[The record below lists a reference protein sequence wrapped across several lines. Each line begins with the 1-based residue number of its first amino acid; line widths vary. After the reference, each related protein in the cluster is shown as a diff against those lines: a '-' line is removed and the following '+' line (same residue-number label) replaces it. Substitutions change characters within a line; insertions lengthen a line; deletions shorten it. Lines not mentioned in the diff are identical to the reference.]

1 MILSSTKN
9 CDIIVLTY
17 FDEKRTYDMIHV
29 PRVCAFHDMAG
40 YGKCALTVV
49 IPVMSAC
56 GVEVCP
62 VPTANLSTNTS
73 IKGFQMTDFTE
84 NIPQYLRH
92 WADIGVKLDGIYSGF
107 LGSAEQIDMVA
118 EMKKTFNPPLFVID
132 PVMGDNGK
140 RYKTFDD
147 FMCGK
152 MKEIAKSADV
162 ITPNLTEAMIL
173 TDGDYGSFAVTEENL
188 KDVCLKIQEL
198 GAKDVVLTGA
208 PYGDELWTAV
218 LDKNGLFD
226 IVRQKKL
233 PINMHGTGDTFT
245 SVLCGKMLTGKSLLE
260 SAQIAADFVS
270 YAMEYSYG
278 VEDYIVRGVV
288 FEPLLHKLR

>member
-1 MILSSTKN
+1 M
-9 CDIIVLTY
+9 
-17 FDEKRTYDMIHV
+17 
-29 PRVCAFHDMAG
+29 
-40 YGKCALTVV
+40 
-49 IPVMSAC
+49 
-56 GVEVCP
+56 
-62 VPTANLSTNTS
+62 
-73 IKGFQMTDFTE
+73 
-84 NIPQYLRH
+84 
-92 WADIGVKLDGIYSGF
+92 
-107 LGSAEQIDMVA
+107 
-118 EMKKTFNPPLFVID
+118 
-132 PVMGDNGK
+132 
-140 RYKTFDD
+140 
-147 FMCGK
+147 
-152 MKEIAKSADV
+152 
-162 ITPNLTEAMIL
+162 
-173 TDGDYGSFAVTEENL
+173 
-188 KDVCLKIQEL
+188 CLKIQEL
-198 GAKDVVLTGA
+198 GAKSVVLTGA